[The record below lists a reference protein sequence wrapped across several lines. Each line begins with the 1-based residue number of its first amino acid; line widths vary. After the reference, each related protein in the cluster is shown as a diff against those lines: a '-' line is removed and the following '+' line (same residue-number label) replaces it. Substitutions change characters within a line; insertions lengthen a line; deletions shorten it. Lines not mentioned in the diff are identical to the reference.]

1 MIGMMK
7 YKRLEKSWLTTS
19 EEAKLFE
26 RYAQDFVMTVKV
38 IYLSGLQISRDDKR
52 KTRLKAICI
61 ETLLLSH
68 SVQ

>member
-19 EEAKLFE
+19 EEAEVFE
-26 RYAQDFVMTVKV
+26 RDAQDFVMTVKV
-38 IYLSGLQISRDDKR
+38 IYLSGLPIRRDDKR